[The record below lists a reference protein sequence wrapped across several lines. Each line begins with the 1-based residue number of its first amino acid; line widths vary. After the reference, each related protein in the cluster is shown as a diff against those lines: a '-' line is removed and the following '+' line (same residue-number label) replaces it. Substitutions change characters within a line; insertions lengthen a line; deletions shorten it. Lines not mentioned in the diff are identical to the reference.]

1 MKLTILV
8 GTFALLFVSVLSQA
22 EERPPQPR
30 EPWCEKYED
39 GMCSRQ
45 YDPVCGDDGVTY
57 STECVLCQQNKSR
70 DTKVLV
76 KHSGEC
82 EAM

>member
-8 GTFALLFVSVLSQA
+8 CTFALLFVSVLSQA
-22 EERPPQPR
+22 AERLPQPKQ
-30 EPWCEKYED
+30 PWCEKYED

-57 STECVLCQQNKSR
+57 STECVLCQHNKNR
-70 DTKVLV
+70 DAKIRIR
-76 KHSGEC
+76 HSGEC
-82 EAM
+82 GAM